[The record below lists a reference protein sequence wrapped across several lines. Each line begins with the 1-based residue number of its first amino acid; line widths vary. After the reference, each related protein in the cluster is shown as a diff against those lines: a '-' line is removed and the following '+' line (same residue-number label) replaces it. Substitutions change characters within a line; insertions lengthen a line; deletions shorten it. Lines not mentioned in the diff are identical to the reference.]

1 MKTQI
6 RRRAA
11 SLLVLFATLLCCAT
25 ARAQVK
31 LYIPDFTVNDYNP
44 VTVNIMLDNSVP
56 VLGYSFNIEMPD
68 ELEIVPGSVEK
79 TTGRF
84 NQGQTLTYKNGVFG
98 CVSMQDYAF
107 YGENGTVG
115 TFQVRAKNGV
125 IGDSKKVDI
134 TLRNLTVV
142 GQDFSNTVKIPVQT
156 TTVTLEKKTVP
167 VVLTLSAAP
176 QSFLVNPG
184 GVQQIAVAMDNDV
197 DVQSLQM
204 DITLPDGFTY
214 RSDGGNIFQQ
224 TARLSGGATITP
236 RTDGNRTRLV
246 VIDMMEN
253 RILTPGNGD
262 FMTFE
267 IVAPEDFDAES
278 AQVMI
283 SGAQASVNFN
293 TVDIAPVTMTVANGH
308 TAYAKAQAEI
318 TELER
323 QLAESL
329 QSIATEAPDVKDE
342 FQGEEITAA
351 IETLRQ
357 AVEAAYADM
366 TLTPD
371 YDNVM
376 APAAGIE
383 ESIAALVVAAKAAQK
398 AHDDEVAAEAA
409 RQEAYKNANA
419 VVAGLEQKLSEAL
432 ATIAENC
439 PDVKDDFKGEAV
451 SASIDSLKKVI
462 DEAYEN
468 KTIAADY
475 DNVVAPAAGIEE
487 SIAALVAAARE
498 AQKAHD
504 DEVAAEAARQ
514 EAYKNA
520 NAVVA
525 GLEQKLSEAL
535 ATIAESCPDVKDS
548 FRGEAVSAAIDSLKK
563 AIDEAYENKTI
574 AADYDNVVAPAAGI
588 GESIAALV
596 AAAREAQKAHDAE
609 VAAEAAR
616 QEAYKNANAVVSGLE
631 QKLSEALATI
641 AESCPDVKDNFKGE
655 AVSASIAAMQKAI
668 DEAYVGKTIVENYDE
683 LVAPAAGIETA
694 IAQLVEDAK
703 ASQKAFEENARL
715 ESARLDANSELASL
729 DKALAD
735 ALAEIAAQCPDVKYL
750 FPGTEIQQQITVLR
764 NAVNAAYDAKTLAD
778 EYDEVMAPAAA
789 IRDSIAKLVE
799 DAKGAQKKFE
809 DDAAAEKALLEA
821 YRNANA
827 GIDALRGALAQ
838 ALATI
843 AETCPDVKDDFK
855 GEEIEKSIAALKE
868 SVKDAFDT
876 KTLTED
882 YDKVMAPAADIEAA
896 IAKLVESATAAQK
909 AYEEA
914 EAARQAANK
923 AAYEADL
930 AAIAQLQAELD
941 KAKATIEQK
950 YPGYD
955 FGSEYDAIKEA
966 IEERKNRA
974 DDEYESVAEEG
985 VYDNEVD
992 SESVMEMIAKMI
1004 EDAKTNGIDM
1014 ILGEELTDSDR
1025 IYTLDGVQVARPQKG
1040 KVNIVV
1046 KSDGRILKT
1055 YVR

>member
-68 ELEIVPGSVEK
+68 ELEIVPGSVVK

-84 NQGQTLTYKNGVFG
+84 NQGQTLTYRNGVFG
-98 CVSMQDYAF
+98 CVSMQDFAF
-107 YGENGTVG
+107 SGESGTVG

-167 VVLTLSAAP
+167 VVLTLSATP

-197 DVQSLQM
+197 NVESLQM
-204 DITLPDGFTY
+204 DITLPAGFSYKT
-214 RSDGGNIFQQ
+214 DGGNIFQQ

-236 RTDGNRTRLV
+236 LTDGDRTRLV

-278 AQVMI
+278 AQITI
-283 SGAQASVNFN
+283 SGAQASVNFT
-293 TVDIAPVTMTVANGH
+293 TVQISPVTMTVANGH

-318 TELER
+318 AELER
-323 QLAESL
+323 QLAEAR
-329 QSIATEAPDVKDE
+329 QTIATDAPDVKDD

-357 AVEAAYADM
+357 AVEDAYAAM

-419 VVAGLEQKLSEAL
+419 VVAGLEQKLA
-432 ATIAENC
+432 
-439 PDVKDDFKGEAV
+439 
-451 SASIDSLKKVI
+451 
-462 DEAYEN
+462 
-468 KTIAADY
+468 
-475 DNVVAPAAGIEE
+475 
-487 SIAALVAAARE
+487 
-498 AQKAHD
+498 
-504 DEVAAEAARQ
+504 
-514 EAYKNA
+514 
-520 NAVVA
+520 
-525 GLEQKLSEAL
+525 
-535 ATIAESCPDVKDS
+535 
-548 FRGEAVSAAIDSLKK
+548 
-563 AIDEAYENKTI
+563 
-574 AADYDNVVAPAAGI
+574 
-588 GESIAALV
+588 
-596 AAAREAQKAHDAE
+596 
-609 VAAEAAR
+609 
-616 QEAYKNANAVVSGLE
+616 
-631 QKLSEALATI
+631 EALATI

-655 AVSASIAAMQKAI
+655 AVSASIAAMHKAI
-668 DEAYVGKTIVENYDE
+668 DEAYAGKTIVENYE
-683 LVAPAAGIETA
+683 NLVAPAAGIETA
-694 IAQLVEDAK
+694 IAKLVEDAK

-715 ESARLDANSELASL
+715 ESARLNANSELASL

-735 ALAEIAAQCPDVKYL
+735 ALAEIAVQCPDVKYL

-778 EYDEVMAPAAA
+778 EYDEVMTPAAA

-799 DAKGAQKKFE
+799 DAKAAQKKFE

-821 YRNANA
+821 YKNANA
-827 GIDALRGALAQ
+827 GIDALRAALAQ

-876 KTLTED
+876 KTLAED

-914 EAARQAANK
+914 EAARRAANK

-941 KAKATIEQK
+941 KAKATIEQQ

-955 FGSEYDAIKEA
+955 FESEYDAVKEA
-966 IEERKNRA
+966 IEEQKKRA

-985 VYDNEVD
+985 IYDNEVD

-1004 EDAKTNGIDM
+1004 EAAKTNGIDM

-1025 IYTLDGVQVARPQKG
+1025 IFTLDGMQVARPQKG
-1040 KVNIVV
+1040 KVNIIV

>member
-68 ELEIVPGSVEK
+68 ELEIVPGSVVK

-84 NQGQTLTYKNGVFG
+84 NQGQTLTYRNGVFG
-98 CVSMQDYAF
+98 CVSMQDFAF
-107 YGENGTVG
+107 SGESGTVG

-167 VVLTLSAAP
+167 VVLTLSATP

-197 DVQSLQM
+197 NVESLQM
-204 DITLPDGFTY
+204 DITLPAGFSYKT
-214 RSDGGNIFQQ
+214 DGGNIFQQ

-236 RTDGNRTRLV
+236 LTDGDRTRLV

-278 AQVMI
+278 AQITI
-283 SGAQASVNFN
+283 SGAQASVNFT
-293 TVDIAPVTMTVANGH
+293 TVQISPVTMTVANGH

-318 TELER
+318 AELER
-323 QLAESL
+323 QLAEAR
-329 QSIATEAPDVKDE
+329 QTIATDAPDVKDD

-357 AVEAAYADM
+357 AVEDAYAAM

-419 VVAGLEQKLSEAL
+419 VVAGLEQKLAEAL
-432 ATIAENC
+432 ATIAESC
-439 PDVKDDFKGEAV
+439 PDVKDNFKGEAV
-451 SASIDSLKKVI
+451 SASIDSLKKAI

-475 DNVVAPAAGIEE
+475 DNVMSPAAGIEE
-487 SIAALVAAARE
+487 SIAALVVAAEA

-525 GLEQKLSEAL
+525 GLEQKLA
-535 ATIAESCPDVKDS
+535 
-548 FRGEAVSAAIDSLKK
+548 
-563 AIDEAYENKTI
+563 
-574 AADYDNVVAPAAGI
+574 
-588 GESIAALV
+588 
-596 AAAREAQKAHDAE
+596 
-609 VAAEAAR
+609 
-616 QEAYKNANAVVSGLE
+616 
-631 QKLSEALATI
+631 EALATI

-655 AVSASIAAMQKAI
+655 AVSASIAAMHKAI
-668 DEAYVGKTIVENYDE
+668 DEAYAGKTIVENYE
-683 LVAPAAGIETA
+683 NLVAPAAGIETA
-694 IAQLVEDAK
+694 IAKLVEDAK

-715 ESARLDANSELASL
+715 ESARLNANSELASL

-735 ALAEIAAQCPDVKYL
+735 ALAEIAVQCPDVKYL

-778 EYDEVMAPAAA
+778 EYDEVMTPAAA

-799 DAKGAQKKFE
+799 DAKAAQKKFE

-821 YRNANA
+821 YKNANA
-827 GIDALRGALAQ
+827 GIDALRAALAQ

-876 KTLTED
+876 KTLAED

-914 EAARQAANK
+914 EAARRAANK

-941 KAKATIEQK
+941 KAKATIEQQ

-955 FGSEYDAIKEA
+955 FESEYDAVKEA
-966 IEERKNRA
+966 IEEQKKRA

-985 VYDNEVD
+985 IYDNEVD

-1004 EDAKTNGIDM
+1004 EAAKTNGIDM

-1025 IYTLDGVQVARPQKG
+1025 IFTLDGMQVARPQKG
-1040 KVNIVV
+1040 KVNIIV

>member
-31 LYIPDFTVNDYNP
+31 LYISDFTVNDYNP

-68 ELEIVPGSVEK
+68 ALEIVPGSVEK

-293 TVDIAPVTMTVANGH
+293 TVDIAPVTMTVVNGH

-323 QLAESL
+323 QLAEAL

-432 ATIAENC
+432 ATIAESC
-439 PDVKDDFKGEAV
+439 PDVKDD
-451 SASIDSLKKVI
+451 
-462 DEAYEN
+462 
-468 KTIAADY
+468 
-475 DNVVAPAAGIEE
+475 
-487 SIAALVAAARE
+487 
-498 AQKAHD
+498 
-504 DEVAAEAARQ
+504 
-514 EAYKNA
+514 
-520 NAVVA
+520 
-525 GLEQKLSEAL
+525 
-535 ATIAESCPDVKDS
+535 
-548 FRGEAVSAAIDSLKK
+548 
-563 AIDEAYENKTI
+563 
-574 AADYDNVVAPAAGI
+574 
-588 GESIAALV
+588 
-596 AAAREAQKAHDAE
+596 
-609 VAAEAAR
+609 
-616 QEAYKNANAVVSGLE
+616 
-631 QKLSEALATI
+631 
-641 AESCPDVKDNFKGE
+641 FKGE

-778 EYDEVMAPAAA
+778 EYDEVMTPAAA

-809 DDAAAEKALLEA
+809 DEAAAEKALLEA

-941 KAKATIEQK
+941 KAKATIEQQ

-992 SESVMEMIAKMI
+992 AESVMEMIAKMI

-1025 IYTLDGVQVARPQKG
+1025 IFTLDGMQVARPQKG